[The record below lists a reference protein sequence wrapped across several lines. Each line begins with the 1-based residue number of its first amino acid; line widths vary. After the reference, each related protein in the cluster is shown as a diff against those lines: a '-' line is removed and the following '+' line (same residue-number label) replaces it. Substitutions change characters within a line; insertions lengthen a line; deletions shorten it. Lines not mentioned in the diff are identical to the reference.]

1 VIVLYLADGSS
12 APTPLVS
19 IEDPD
24 HEILL
29 DVLDASPDNDGVND
43 VRTSDM
49 PTHWFIDAEAIDF
62 IEWNG
67 ATSTVISALRSA
79 FDEHGVL
86 EVMWSEIP

>member
-12 APTPLVS
+12 APTPLVA
-19 IEDPD
+19 IEDRD

-29 DVLDASPDNDGVND
+29 DVLDSSPDNDGVFD
-43 VRTSDM
+43 VRATDM

-67 ATSTVISALRSA
+67 GSNSLVGALRGA
-79 FDEHGVL
+79 FASHGIV